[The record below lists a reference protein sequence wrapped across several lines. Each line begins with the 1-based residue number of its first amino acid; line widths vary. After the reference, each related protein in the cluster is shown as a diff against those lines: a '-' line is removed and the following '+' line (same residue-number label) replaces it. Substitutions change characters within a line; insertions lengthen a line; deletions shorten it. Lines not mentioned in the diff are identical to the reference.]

1 MTSSRIIIADFA
13 YKGLKRSRRGTGYRG
28 LRATL
33 KYLQY
38 RDKRNNHLAQ
48 SHEYERWQD
57 RGLGLHHRDIYQ
69 HCDQLR
75 SPHVLAW
82 TWVISPAP
90 DLMALVPEEQHR
102 ILLYALTERIVEDY
116 YSERGFDIPEYS
128 FLMHS
133 AQTHPKDGEAPQ
145 EHLHTHVILPG
156 TAPSAAERL
165 PVYNNA
171 SKGHDRLF
179 QQIASHHFADALD
192 QTVGVEWR
200 RLREAPEHDDARPMD
215 SDAFFSR

>member
-1 MTSSRIIIADFA
+1 V
-13 YKGLKRSRRGTGYRG
+13 
-28 LRATL
+28 
-33 KYLQY
+33 
-38 RDKRNNHLAQ
+38 
-48 SHEYERWQD
+48 
-57 RGLGLHHRDIYQ
+57 HHRDIYQ

-90 DLMALVPEEQHR
+90 DLMALVPEEQR
-102 ILLYALTERIVEDY
+102 RTLLYELTERIVEDY
-116 YSERGFDIPEYS
+116 YGERGFDVPEYS

-133 AQTHPKDGEAPQ
+133 ARTQPKPGEAPQ
-145 EHLHTHVILPG
+145 QHLHTHVILPG

-179 QQIASHHFADALD
+179 QQIASHHFAEALD
-192 QTVGVEWR
+192 QTVGIEWR
-200 RLREAPEHDDARPMD
+200 RLRDVQTPDDAPTHD
-215 SDAFFSR
+215 VDTFFSR